1 VVARRTAILVEA
13 PRMGTLVAVP
23 RTPPVTSAVDTRMSR
38 AAGILTLV
46 AVGIRTPVVA
56 DILVVHRPVTRAV
69 AAVTRIRA
77 VTTSPRAIARS

>member
-1 VVARRTAILVEA
+1 
-13 PRMGTLVAVP
+13 
-23 RTPPVTSAVDTRMSR
+23 MSR